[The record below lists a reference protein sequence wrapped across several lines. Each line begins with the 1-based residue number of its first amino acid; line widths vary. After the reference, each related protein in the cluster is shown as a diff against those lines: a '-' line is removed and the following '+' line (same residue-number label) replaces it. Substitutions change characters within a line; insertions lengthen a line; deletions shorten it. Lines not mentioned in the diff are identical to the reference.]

1 MIEGHYV
8 IPYEGGEEMLVDLL
22 AEKPNSIHCF
32 SEDTE
37 ILTPT
42 GWKFIKDLSK
52 EDLVSQWDN
61 NNISFV
67 KPSEIIN
74 RFYNGPMI
82 SIKSKKTDQ
91 LITPE
96 HRVIHKDPRNENWV
110 VNEAKDFINFK
121 SARNLPKSGKILN
134 NKNSYELD
142 FIRLLV
148 AVQADAY
155 LMKDCS
161 GIRFQFHKTKK
172 RDRLI
177 RILNKLNI
185 KFTLKE
191 VLKEEDL
198 VFIIYLNSSEDTIK
212 IRSILNEDKSFPDSF
227 YNLSFK
233 EIETIVDEVQ
243 YWDGTVTSNG
253 DIVLDSTSKQT
264 VEVLQTLC
272 HLIGLSSQYSEFN
285 KKTVKGECYIY
296 RCYISKTNSQLTT
309 KPSHYKEIEYTGNI
323 VCVTVPSGFIMVKR
337 NNKIFISGNC
347 KNARKLG
354 ISRDNAKS
362 ISYGLLYGAGVEK
375 VQKML
380 DISFEEAQRIYDEY
394 WNAVPALKALR
405 EDTERFWEST
415 GKLFVIAGD
424 GRRLMARSKH
434 SLLNLLF
441 QSLGSLSM
449 KYSYILACQELDRIG
464 KLGNLFNDTKEQ
476 LIEKAN
482 SMIIYHR

>member
-8 IPYEGGEEMLVDLL
+8 IPYEGGEEMLEALL

-96 HRVIHKDPRNENWV
+96 HRVIHKNPRNENWV

-264 VEVLQTLC
+264 IEVLQTLC

-309 KPSHYKEIEYTGNI
+309 KPYNYKEIEYTGNI

-347 KNARKLG
+347 ITARKLN
-354 ISRDNAKS
+354 IPRDSAKS
-362 ISYGLLYGAGVEK
+362 ISYGLLYGAGVDK
-375 VQKML
+375 VLKML
-380 DISFEEAQRIYDEY
+380 DVSTEEAQRIFNEY
-394 WNAVPALKALR
+394 WDSVPALKSLK
-405 EDTERFWEST
+405 EDAEKSWEAN
-415 GKLFVIAGD
+415 GKTFVIGGD
-424 GRRLMARSKH
+424 GRKLLARNSY

-441 QSLGSLSM
+441 QSLGSMAM
-449 KYSYILACQELDRIG
+449 KYTYVFTCQHLEQQNVFGNILKHTQEEL
-464 KLGNLFNDTKEQ
+464 L
-476 LIEKAN
+476 EKAS
-482 SMIIYHR
+482 SMIIYHK

>member
-243 YWDGTVTSNG
+243 YWDGTVTPNG

-415 GKLFVIAGD
+415 GKLFVTAGD

-449 KYSYILACQELDRIG
+449 KYSYILACQELEKMD
-464 KLGNLFNDTKEQ
+464 KLGNLFNDTKEH